1 MGEIAEDAEVGE
13 RAEHR
18 GRREH
23 GGTHQH
29 PGGNTPPAR
38 QREEKS
44 DRRATQEPARDPRRQ
59 PVAAD
64 VLEGRVLR
72 IGVVGAERKTVPAEG
87 PVGVGEPVEKKHENG
102 QVANPGRPVEPTAH
116 RSRCTVRSP

>member
-1 MGEIAEDAEVGE
+1 MTTVQLIAELQHEDIGEIAEDAEVGE

-23 GGTHQH
+23 GGTPQH
-29 PGGNTPPAR
+29 PGGNPPPSR
-38 QREEKS
+38 QREEES
-44 DRRATQEPARDPRRQ
+44 DHRAAQEPARDPRRQ

-72 IGVVGAERKTVPAEG
+72 VGIVGAERKPVPAEG
-87 PVGVGEPVEKKHENG
+87 
-102 QVANPGRPVEPTAH
+102 R
-116 RSRCTVRSP
+116 